1 MCCLLQ
7 YSSWWM
13 QKEIFWNSWPGV
25 QTSPRGQAVQVPET
39 AGSGQSVWAG
49 CPPGQP
55 KTPTD
60 GVKHMM
66 LQWWK
71 VGKAA
76 LPPTFPKITLPVPP
90 TPHLYLFSRSR
101 IPETL
106 SSYSSTSCQG
116 CSDCAAMGNL
126 TETQDRQDSPNSKKI
141 VKHPLFGTLLEM
153 LWIYS
158 PYISQTRIPVNRDYP
173 LIL

>member
-66 LQWWK
+66 LQWGK